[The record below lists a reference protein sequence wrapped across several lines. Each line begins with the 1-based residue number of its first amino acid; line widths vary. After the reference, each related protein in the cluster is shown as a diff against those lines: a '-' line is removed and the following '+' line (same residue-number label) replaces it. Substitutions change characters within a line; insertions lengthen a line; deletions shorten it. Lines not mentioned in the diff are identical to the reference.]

1 MDKKKNEKVALLSSI
16 RFQFALLISL
26 IVLISITSVMFTLI
40 KNIKKSMNE
49 TTENYIYDTTIAY
62 GKLLDNELTSKGEE
76 ALNVEN
82 LTNIFSE
89 VNVSVAPSSYVYIVA
104 SDATMLYH
112 PTAEKI
118 GVSVENSVVL
128 GLTADLQKGILPE
141 PAIITY
147 EFNGEMKYAGYYITK
162 NAEAIIVLTADEAE
176 TLQAMYSIRNITIFI
191 GVSLLLLSILL
202 GIFFAYQVTK
212 PIISMNDIITR
223 ISLLNFKESPE
234 QERIN
239 KRKDECGM
247 MSRSISNLQVTLIN
261 TIADICTFSNRLAE
275 ISKTLRNNSNETSSA
290 IVQIEKAVG
299 EIADGAA
306 SQSAETVNA
315 TENVMVIGDMISE
328 TGQEVKELSETAE
341 QMQDSSVTAYDT
353 LLGLDT
359 INKRAKDSIQII
371 YEQTN
376 TTNESALKIR
386 EATALITSI
395 AEETNLLSLNAS
407 IEAARAG
414 EAGRGFAVVAS
425 QIQKLAEQSNESA
438 QKIDQIIHA
447 LIENSD
453 NAVQTMDN
461 VKQIMDEQ
469 IENVTKTTEAFSL
482 VQDGIKN
489 SIRAVDSISNKMDK
503 LDRARVNVIGIVQ
516 NLTAIA
522 EENAA
527 STQESNSSV
536 IEISNH
542 IQSIASDSNIVKD
555 IAEALDTDMK
565 KFQIQ

>member
-1 MDKKKNEKVALLSSI
+1 
-16 RFQFALLISL
+16 
-26 IVLISITSVMFTLI
+26 
-40 KNIKKSMNE
+40 
-49 TTENYIYDTTIAY
+49 
-62 GKLLDNELTSKGEE
+62 
-76 ALNVEN
+76 
-82 LTNIFSE
+82 
-89 VNVSVAPSSYVYIVA
+89 
-104 SDATMLYH
+104 
-112 PTAEKI
+112 
-118 GVSVENSVVL
+118 
-128 GLTADLQKGILPE
+128 
-141 PAIITY
+141 
-147 EFNGEMKYAGYYITK
+147 
-162 NAEAIIVLTADEAE
+162 
-176 TLQAMYSIRNITIFI
+176 
-191 GVSLLLLSILL
+191 
-202 GIFFAYQVTK
+202 
-212 PIISMNDIITR
+212 
-223 ISLLNFKESPE
+223 
-234 QERIN
+234 
-239 KRKDECGM
+239 
-247 MSRSISNLQVTLIN
+247 
-261 TIADICTFSNRLAE
+261 
-275 ISKTLRNNSNETSSA
+275 
-290 IVQIEKAVG
+290 
-299 EIADGAA
+299 
-306 SQSAETVNA
+306 
-315 TENVMVIGDMISE
+315 MVIGDMISE
-328 TGQEVKELSETAE
+328 TEQEVKELSETAE

-469 IENVTKTTEAFSL
+469 IENVNKTTEAFSL